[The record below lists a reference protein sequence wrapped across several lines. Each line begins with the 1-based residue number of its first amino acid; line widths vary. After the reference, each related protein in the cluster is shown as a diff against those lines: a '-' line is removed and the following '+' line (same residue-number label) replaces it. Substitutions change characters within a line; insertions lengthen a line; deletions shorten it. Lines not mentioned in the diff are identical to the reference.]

1 MNVLK
6 EEYPVVAQL
15 VENYQHLIKEHREII
30 YDINKISILAEK
42 STMSKEDRIKAL
54 TLLKEKSLAAD
65 KFFFTSSLNESVE
78 FVRDYLLKP

>member
-6 EEYPVVAQL
+6 VEYPVVAQL